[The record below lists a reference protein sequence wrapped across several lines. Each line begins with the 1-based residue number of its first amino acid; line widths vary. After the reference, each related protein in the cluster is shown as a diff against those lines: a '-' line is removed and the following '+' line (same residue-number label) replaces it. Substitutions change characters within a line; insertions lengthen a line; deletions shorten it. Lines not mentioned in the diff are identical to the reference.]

1 MAMAGNL
8 VSQGRVHDSQTRIV
22 MYVFFSLALYNVGEL
37 VCHVAV
43 TFKRFR
49 GIYCWSFLV
58 ATCGIALNA
67 VGFLLRSMGTSLSLS
82 TYVYSALGI
91 VGWAAMVT
99 GQSLVLYSRLHIIL
113 PRQGLIRG
121 ILIMIVV
128 NSVWLLVPTTV
139 LLFLCNSPGAAQY
152 QVPYFIFERIQLTV
166 FFVQEVIISVLYIH
180 ETYKILRSYR
190 GLVTGA
196 NRTTMVHLILINL
209 VIIALDASIL
219 ILQYTNHYDL
229 QTAWKP
235 FVYSIKLKMEF
246 SVLNRLV
253 ELSQYMRRNRGLALI
268 DTPAVGAAAL
278 PLGTVAA
285 DDGRIIARRRSI
297 PDGSAFSTV
306 TSSVGLKAPP
316 SRPEPAVSVSRLQ
329 AGIM

>member
-1 MAMAGNL
+1 MGRNI
-8 VSQGRVHDSQTRIV
+8 VSQGRVHDEQTLIV

-37 VCHVAV
+37 ICHISV

-49 GIYCWSFLV
+49 GLYWWSFLV

-67 VGFLLRSMGTSLSLS
+67 VGFLLRTIGGSLS
-82 TYVYSALGI
+82 TYVYNTLGI

-99 GQSLVLYSRLHIIL
+99 GQSLVLYSRLHIVL
-113 PRQGLIRG
+113 PRERLIRG
-121 ILIMIVV
+121 VLIMIIT
-128 NSVWLLVPTTV
+128 NSVWLLVPITV
-139 LLFLCNSPGAAQY
+139 LLFLCNSPSADRY
-152 QVPYFIFERIQLTV
+152 EWPYFIFERIQLTV
-166 FFVQEVIISVLYIH
+166 FFLQEVIISALYIH

-190 GLVTGA
+190 GLATGA
-196 NRTTMVHLILINL
+196 NRTTMVHLILINF
-209 VIIALDASIL
+209 VIIALDISVL

-268 DTPAVGAAAL
+268 DTSAAGAVAL
-278 PLGTVAA
+278 PLGTVIAN
-285 DDGRIIARRRSI
+285 DGSIVARRRSTH
-297 PDGSAFSTV
+297 DESAFSTV
-306 TSSVGLKAPP
+306 ASSFGPKANQT
-316 SRPEPAVSVSRLQ
+316 RPEASISVSRLQ
-329 AGIM
+329 V

>member
-1 MAMAGNL
+1 MAMSDNL
-8 VSQGRVHDSQTRIV
+8 VSQGRVHDELTHIV

-37 VCHVAV
+37 VCHIAV

-49 GIYCWSFLV
+49 GLYCWSFLV

-113 PRQGLIRG
+113 PREGLIRG

-139 LLFLCNSPGAAQY
+139 LLFLCNSPSAAQY
-152 QVPYFIFERIQLTV
+152 QVPYFIFERIGLTV

-196 NRTTMVHLILINL
+196 NRTTMVHLILINF
-209 VIIALDASIL
+209 VIIALDVSIL

-268 DTPAVGAAAL
+268 DTPAVGSTAL

-297 PDGSAFSTV
+297 IPDESAFSTV

-316 SRPEPAVSVSRLQ
+316 SRPEPSISVSRLQ
-329 AGIM
+329 V

>member
-1 MAMAGNL
+1 MAMAANL
-8 VSQGRVHDSQTRIV
+8 VSQGRVHDPQTHIV

-49 GIYCWSFLV
+49 GLYCWSFLV

-67 VGFLLRSMGTSLSLS
+67 VGFLLRSMGASLSLS

-121 ILIMIVV
+121 VLIMIVV

-139 LLFLCNSPGAAQY
+139 LLFLCNSPSAARY
-152 QVPYFIFERIQLTV
+152 QVPYFIFERVQLTV

-180 ETYKILRSYR
+180 ETYRILRSYR

-196 NRTTMVHLILINL
+196 NRTTMVHLILINF
-209 VIIALDASIL
+209 VIIALDASVL

-285 DDGRIIARRRSI
+285 DDGRIISRRRSL

-316 SRPEPAVSVSRLQ
+316 SRPEPSVSVSRLQ
-329 AGIM
+329 V

>member
-1 MAMAGNL
+1 MEGNL
-8 VSQGRVHDSQTRIV
+8 VSQGRVHDKEAHIV

-37 VCHVAV
+37 VCHIAV

-49 GIYCWSFLV
+49 GLYCWSFLI
-58 ATCGIALNA
+58 ATFGIALNA
-67 VGFLLRSMGTSLSLS
+67 VGFLLRSIGASLSLS

-113 PRQGLIRG
+113 PRERLIRG
-121 ILIMIVV
+121 ILIMIIV

-139 LLFLCNSPGAAQY
+139 LLFLCNSPSAERY
-152 QVPYFIFERIQLTV
+152 EVPYFIFERVELTV
-166 FFVQEVIISVLYIH
+166 FFVQEVFISVLYIH

-196 NRTTMVHLILINL
+196 NRTTMVHLILINF
-209 VIIALDASIL
+209 VIIALDVSVL

-268 DTPAVGAAAL
+268 DTSAIGAAAL
-278 PLGTVAA
+278 PLGTVVA
-285 DDGRIIARRRSI
+285 DDGSIIARRRSI
-297 PDGSAFSTV
+297 PDESAFSTV

-316 SRPEPAVSVSRLQ
+316 SRPEPSVAVSRLQ
-329 AGIM
+329 V

>member
-1 MAMAGNL
+1 MGGGNI
-8 VSQGRVHDSQTRIV
+8 VSQGRAHDEQTHIV

-37 VCHVAV
+37 VCHIAV

-49 GIYCWSFLV
+49 GLYCWSFLV
-58 ATCGIALNA
+58 ATWGIAFNA
-67 VGFLLRSMGTSLSLS
+67 VGFLLRSMSGTLALS

-91 VGWAAMVT
+91 VGWAAMIT

-113 PRQGLIRG
+113 PRERLVRG
-121 ILIMIVV
+121 VLIMIVA
-128 NSVWLLVPTTV
+128 NSVWLLVPDTV
-139 LLFLCNSPGAAQY
+139 LLFLCNSPAAARY
-152 QVPYFIFERIQLTV
+152 ELPYFIFERVQLTV
-166 FFVQEVIISVLYIH
+166 FFVQEVILSVLYIH

-196 NRTTMVHLILINL
+196 TRTNMVHLILINF
-209 VIIALDASIL
+209 VIIALDISIL

-246 SVLNRLV
+246 NILNRLV
-253 ELSQYMRRNRGLALI
+253 ELSQYLRRNRGLALI
-268 DTPAVGAAAL
+268 DTPAVSAPTL

-285 DDGRIIARRRSI
+285 EDGSIIARRRSM
-297 PDGSAFSTV
+297 PDESAFSTV
-306 TSSVGLKAPP
+306 ASSVGPKATP
-316 SRPEPAVSVSRLQ
+316 SRPEASVSVSRLQ
-329 AGIM
+329 V